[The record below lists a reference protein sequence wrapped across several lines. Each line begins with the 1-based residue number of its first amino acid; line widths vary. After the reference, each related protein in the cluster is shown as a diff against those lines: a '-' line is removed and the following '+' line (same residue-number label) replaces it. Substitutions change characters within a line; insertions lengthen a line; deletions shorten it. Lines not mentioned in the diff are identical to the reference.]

1 MEHMNA
7 MLEAAMDGTFV
18 ESVYDESM
26 LSSVETKLAHYLSA
40 SAVSARNLTQ
50 EKEKVKKLVTDISHQ
65 TKTPIA
71 NLLLYAQMLEEK
83 RREVETELE
92 SAIRK
97 GRSLGMSNQEITDVF
112 MIVLED

>member
-83 RREVETELE
+83 ELPE
-92 SAIRK
+92 EAQAFVQELNRQAAKLHFLIV
-97 GRSLGMSNQEITDVF
+97 SLVKASR
-112 MIVLED
+112 L